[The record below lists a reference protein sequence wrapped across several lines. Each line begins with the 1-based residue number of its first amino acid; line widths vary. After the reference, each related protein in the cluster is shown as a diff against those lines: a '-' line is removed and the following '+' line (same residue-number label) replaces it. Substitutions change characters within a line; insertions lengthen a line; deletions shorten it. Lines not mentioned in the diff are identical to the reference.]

1 MKRKLRFVTPRVTQ
15 SVEVSMES
23 MLLAGSTRSDQLV
36 ISAGIGVENYAPD
49 TDADASYFDYE

>member
-1 MKRKLRFVTPRVTQ
+1 
-15 SVEVSMES
+15 MES